1 MMTFTLCL
9 LALLIGVLFGF
20 VASRIWVERQAAAAA
35 TRIPPP
41 PPPITI
47 ATASASEPQSSAD
60 LYKIAESLQSYF
72 DQSAHPKDMLAH
84 AEFER
89 GVQLLMADSYSIGD
103 LMNYA
108 AGTNTVICCLAFEA
122 LARRTTESIAED
134 IYEPVMNMLGNLG
147 YWPLYFAFRALNKHT
162 DRPLIG
168 AVMVRVSL
176 AWRAPSAIQI
186 LREFIEG
193 RVAVGE
199 TPEFGDELNHLQE
212 EDAAENLENT
222 LREIG
227 ESLTGKMLEQVQQ
240 YRQSNF
246 LRGIG
251 RIWNQDDEHDG
262 ELLIEHEYL
271 NEQVAALELALHKR
285 TPRSVLLVGESGVGK
300 TALVRALTQ
309 RLQRQGWTI
318 FEASAVELMAGQIYI
333 GELEGRVQTLLKQLS
348 KHRKTLW
355 FVPNFQDLMWAG
367 QHKHSQAGVLDQI
380 FSRVESGEIVLLGE
394 TQPAAYERLLQA
406 KPRLRTAIETVRVNA
421 LSDDKTLDL
430 ARQWVAHHNAGQNE
444 DLLASQTLHEAFQL
458 SKQFLGEKASPG
470 NLLQFLSLTRRRMLS
485 INPDAVIHITLD
497 DLLVTLAQLTGLP
510 ISILDDRHGLDLPAL
525 REYFQRR
532 VLGQPEAIDCLVE
545 RVAMIKAGV
554 TDPKRPQGVF
564 LFAGPTG
571 TGKTEIAKTLA
582 KFLFGSEE
590 RMLRIDMSELQG
602 AGGMSRIIGEFE
614 ESSGQ
619 TALVNQIRRQPFS
632 VVLLDEFEKA
642 EPNVWDLFLQVF
654 DDGRLTDRRGNTADF
669 RHCIIIMTSN
679 LGAAI
684 PHGSSVGFN
693 QDAQGFSLAMVERTI
708 ANTFRREFVNRL
720 DRVVVFRPLSRATM
734 RDLLKKELNDVLQRR
749 GLRNRDWAVEWDD
762 SAIEFLLDK
771 GFTHDLGARPL
782 KRAIERY
789 LLSSLAMTI
798 VNHQFPAG
806 DQFLFVRSD
815 GKQIEVEFV
824 DPNPQDK
831 TAGEAENPTEAV
843 AARGDLELESIAL
856 DAQGTPAEV
865 EFLQDCFEQLVAEVE
880 SEDWQAKKNAA
891 LLQTSSSGF
900 WESPARFSVLGAV
913 EYMDRIEAGMRGG
926 ESLLRRII
934 GRNSD
939 PAGKPGGA
947 GMRKERQ
954 RFSADLVRRLA
965 QQIYLLEIACDD
977 LADSRPRDAF
987 LQVEGARDS
996 GLEPGEQDD
1005 FALRLVK
1012 MYEQWAAN
1020 RKMKLEVIEQV
1031 TGTDRRP
1038 FRWLAG
1044 VSGYGAFSLL
1054 LPEAGFHVFEAP
1066 RKEGNFLRYK
1076 ARVRVTPTPDE
1087 PAGDSADSLVKLARQ
1102 SFDQIGDAKLII
1114 VRRYR
1119 EAPSPLVRDGVR
1131 QWRTGRIDRVFSGD
1145 FDLIR

>member
-1 MMTFTLCL
+1 MTTYILCF
-9 LALLIGVLFGF
+9 LALLVGALLGF
-20 VASRIWVERQAAAAA
+20 VLHKYLLEFVAKRRN
-35 TRIPPP
+35 R
-41 PPPITI
+41 
-47 ATASASEPQSSAD
+47 TAKTNSPDDNPSDSQSASSQSND
-60 LYKIAESLQSYF
+60 LYKIAESLQGYF
-72 DQSAHPKDMLAH
+72 DQSAHPKDMLTH
-84 AEFER
+84 ADFER
-89 GVQLLMADSYSIGD
+89 GVQLLLADTYSTKD
-103 LMNYA
+103 LLNYA
-108 AGTNTVICCLAFEA
+108 AGTNTIICCLAFEA
-122 LARRTTESIAED
+122 LSRRSVEQD
-134 IYEPVMNMLGNLG
+134 VYEPISNTLSNLG
-147 YWPLYFAFRALNKHT
+147 YWPLYFAFRALNKHA

-168 AVMVRVSL
+168 AIMARVNL
-176 AWRAPSAIQI
+176 NWRTPSATQI
-186 LREFIEG
+186 LREFIEA
-193 RVAVGE
+193 RVAGGE
-199 TPEFGDELNHLQE
+199 TPEFNEGLDRLEK
-212 EDAAENLENT
+212 EDDDDAEDLENA
-222 LREIG
+222 LRDIG

-240 YRQSNF
+240 YRLASF
-246 LRGIG
+246 LKGIG
-251 RIWNQDDEHDG
+251 RIWSQDDDRESELIIQHDQ
-262 ELLIEHEYL
+262 LNDQVIAIES
-271 NEQVAALELALHKR
+271 VLHKK

-300 TALVRALTQ
+300 TILVRSLAKQ
-309 RLQRQGWTI
+309 LQQQGWLI
-318 FEASAVELMAGQIYI
+318 FEASAAELLAGQSFL
-333 GELEGRVQTLLKQLS
+333 GELEGRIQKLLRELS

-355 FVPNFQDLMWAG
+355 FVPNFQDLLWAG
-367 QHKHSQAGVLDQI
+367 QHRHSQTGVLDYI
-380 FSRVESGEIVLLGE
+380 FSRLESGEIMLLGE

-406 KPRLRTAIETVRVNA
+406 KPRLRTALETVRVNS
-421 LSDDKTLDL
+421 LNDEKTLSL
-430 ARQWVAHHNAGQNE
+430 ARHWVAHHSANQPE
-444 DLLASQTLHEAFQL
+444 DILDSQTLHEAFQL
-458 SKQFLGEKASPG
+458 SKQYLGEKASPG

-485 INPDAVIHITLD
+485 INPDVAVHITLD
-497 DLLVTLAQLTGLP
+497 DLLVTLATLTGLP
-510 ISILDDRHGLDLPAL
+510 TSILDDRHGLDLDAL
-525 REYFQRR
+525 RDYFQRR

-582 KFLFGSEE
+582 KYLFGSEE
-590 RMLRIDMSELQG
+590 RMLRIDMSELQ
-602 AGGMSRIIGEFE
+602 AGNGLSRIIGDFE

-669 RHCIIIMTSN
+669 RHCIIILTSN

-708 ANTFRREFVNRL
+708 AKTFRREFVNRL

-734 RDLLKKELNDVLQRR
+734 RDLLKKELSDVLQRR

-831 TAGEAENPTEAV
+831 VADDAQKAADVV
-843 AARGDLELESIAL
+843 AAHGELELEAIAL
-856 DAQGTPAEV
+856 DAQGTAAEV
-865 EFLQDCFEQLVAEVE
+865 EFLQDCFDQLVAEVE
-880 SEDWQAKKNAA
+880 SEDWQAKKNAT
-891 LLQTSSSGF
+891 LLQTSSRGF
-900 WESPARFSVLGAV
+900 WESPGRFEVLGVV
-913 EYMDRIEAGMRGG
+913 EYMDRIEAGLRSS

-934 GRNSD
+934 GR
-939 PAGKPGGA
+939 KPDLIKSGG
-947 GMRKERQ
+947 KERQ
-954 RFSADLVRRLA
+954 RFSADLMRRLA

-987 LQVEGARDS
+987 LQVESARDA
-996 GLEPGEQDD
+996 GLEPNEQDE
-1005 FALRLVK
+1005 FAQRLVK
-1012 MYEQWAAN
+1012 MYEQWASN
-1020 RKMKLEVIEQV
+1020 RKMRLEVIEQV
-1031 TGTDRRP
+1031 TGTDRQP

-1044 VSGYGAFSLL
+1044 ISGYGAFSLL

-1076 ARVRVTPTPDE
+1076 ARVQVTPTPDE
-1087 PAGDSADSLVKLARQ
+1087 PAGDSAASLIKLARQ
-1102 SFDQIGDAKLII
+1102 SFERIGDAKLVI

-1119 EAPSPLVRDGVR
+1119 EAPSPLVRDGVK
-1131 QWRTGRIDRVFSGD
+1131 QWRTGRIDRVFGGD

>member
-1 MMTFTLCL
+1 MITFTLCL

-20 VASRIWVERQAAAAA
+20 VGFRMLVERQAAKAAETLA
-35 TRIPPP
+35 L
-41 PPPITI
+41 
-47 ATASASEPQSSAD
+47 SAAPSVNPALAHTSEPQSSAD
-60 LYKIAESLQSYF
+60 LYKIAETLQAYF
-72 DQSAHPKDMLAH
+72 DQSAHPKDMLTNPD
-84 AEFER
+84 FER
-89 GVQLLMADSYSIGD
+89 GVQLLLTSSYSTGD
-103 LMNYA
+103 LFSYA
-108 AGTNTVICCLAFEA
+108 SGTNTVICCLAFEA
-122 LARRTTESIAED
+122 LSRRTTESIEQD
-134 IYEPVMNMLGNLG
+134 VYEPTMNMLGNLG
-147 YWPLYFAFRALNKHT
+147 YWPLYFTFRALNKHT

-168 AVMVRVSL
+168 AVLSRVNL
-176 AWRAPSAIQI
+176 NWRVPSAIQI

-193 RVAVGE
+193 RVAAGE
-199 TPEFGDELNHLQE
+199 TAAFSSGGDGLERMQE
-212 EDAAENLENT
+212 QDEVENLENA

-227 ESLTGKMLEQVQQ
+227 ESLTGSLLEQVQQ
-240 YRQSNF
+240 YRLSHF

-251 RIWNQDDEHDG
+251 RIWGRDEDRDA

-271 NEQVAALELALHKR
+271 NEQVQAIESALYKR
-285 TPRSVLLVGESGVGK
+285 TPRSVLLVGETGVGK
-300 TALVRALTQ
+300 TAMTRALAK
-309 RLQRQGWTI
+309 RLQQQGWMI
-318 FEASAVELMAGQIYI
+318 FEASAVELMAGQIYY

-355 FVPNFQDLMWAG
+355 FVPNFQDLLWAG
-367 QHKHSQAGVLDQI
+367 QHRHSQAGVLDHI
-380 FSRVESGEIVLLGE
+380 FSYIESGEIVVLGE

-406 KPRLRTAIETVRVNA
+406 KPRLRTAMETVRVNS
-421 LSDDKTLDL
+421 LGDDKTLGL
-430 ARQWVAHHNAGQNE
+430 AEQWVAHYSGFQE
-444 DLLASQTLHEAFQL
+444 DKLISDQTLHEAFQL

-485 INPDAVIHITLD
+485 INPDAQVRITLD
-497 DLLVTLAQLTGLP
+497 DMLVTLAQLTGLP
-510 ISILDDRHGLDLPAL
+510 ISILDDRHGLDLEAL

-590 RMLRIDMSELQG
+590 RMLRVDMSELQG
-602 AGGMSRIIGEFE
+602 PNGLGRIIGEFE
-614 ESSGQ
+614 ENSGQ

-632 VVLLDEFEKA
+632 VILLDEFEKA
-642 EPNVWDLFLQVF
+642 DPSVWDLFLQVF

-669 RHCIIIMTSN
+669 RHSIIIMTSN

-693 QDAQGFSLAMVERTI
+693 HDTQGFSLAMVERTI

-749 GLRNRDWAVEWDD
+749 GLRNREWAVEWDD

-824 DPNPQDK
+824 DHDPPGK
-831 TAGEAENPTEAV
+831 IAVEIESPPTIGES
-843 AARGDLELESIAL
+843 DLGLEQIAL
-856 DAQGTPAEV
+856 DAQGTAAEV

-880 SEDWQAKKNAA
+880 SEDWQAKKNAT
-891 LLQTSSSGF
+891 LLQTSARGF
-900 WESPARFSVLGAV
+900 WESASRFSVLGVV
-913 EYMDRIEAGMRGG
+913 EYMDRIEAGLRTG
-926 ESLLRRII
+926 ESLLRRIV
-934 GRNSD
+934 GFNSKD
-939 PAGKPGGA
+939 QAKD
-947 GMRKERQ
+947 RQ

-987 LQVEGARDS
+987 LQVEGGRDA
-996 GLEPGEQDD
+996 GVEPGENDE
-1005 FALRLVK
+1005 FARRLVK

-1020 RKMKLEVIEQV
+1020 RKMKLEVIECTNGNGRQS
-1031 TGTDRRP
+1031 
-1038 FRWLAG
+1038 FRWLAA

-1066 RKEGNFLRYK
+1066 RREGSFLRYK
-1076 ARVRVTPTPDE
+1076 ARVRVTPAPDE
-1087 PAGDSADSLVKLARQ
+1087 PAGNDPNGPHGMLKLAKQ
-1102 SFDQIGDAKLII
+1102 SFDQIGDAKLVI

>member
-1 MMTFTLCL
+1 MMTFTLCF

-20 VASRIWVERQAAAAA
+20 VAVRIWVERQAAKAAERLA
-35 TRIPPP
+35 LSPPPP
-41 PPPITI
+41 PPPITV
-47 ATASASEPQSSAD
+47 AAASASEPQNSAD
-60 LYKIAESLQSYF
+60 LYKIAESLQGYF

-89 GVQLLMADSYSIGD
+89 GVKLLLTDSYSSGD
-103 LMNYA
+103 LLNYA

-122 LARRTTESIAED
+122 LSRRTTESIAED

-162 DRPLIG
+162 DRPLAG
-168 AVMVRVSL
+168 AVMSRVNL
-176 AWRAPSAIQI
+176 NWRVPSAIQI

-193 RVAVGE
+193 RVAAGEIVG
-199 TPEFGDELNHLQE
+199 FGDGLDHLQE
-212 EDAAENLENT
+212 EDAVENLENA
-222 LREIG
+222 LREVG

-240 YRQSNF
+240 YRLSHF

-300 TALVRALTQ
+300 TALVRSLAKK
-309 RLQRQGWTI
+309 LQQQGWMI

-421 LSDDKTLDL
+421 LGDDKTLDL
-430 ARQWVAHHNAGQNE
+430 ARQWVAHHNAGQHE
-444 DLLASQTLHEAFQL
+444 DLIASQTLHEAFQL

-532 VLGQPEAIDCLVE
+532 VLGQPEAIDCLIE

-590 RMLRIDMSELQG
+590 RMLRVDMSELQG
-602 AGGMSRIIGEFE
+602 NNGLSRIIGEFE
-614 ESSGQ
+614 ENSGQ

-632 VVLLDEFEKA
+632 VILLDEFEKA
-642 EPNVWDLFLQVF
+642 DPSVWDLFLQVF

-669 RHCIIIMTSN
+669 RHSIIIMTSN

-693 QDAQGFSLAMVERTI
+693 HDAQGFSLAMVERTI

-749 GLRNRDWAVEWDD
+749 GLRNREWAVEWDD

-824 DPNPQDK
+824 DPDPPAK
-831 TAGEAENPTEAV
+831 IAVEVESPAPAGESNP
-843 AARGDLELESIAL
+843 GLEEIAL
-856 DAQGTPAEV
+856 DAQGTAAEV
-865 EFLQDCFEQLVAEVE
+865 EFLRDCFEQLVAEVE
-880 SEDWQAKKNAA
+880 SEDWQAKKNAT
-891 LLQTSSSGF
+891 LLQTSARGF
-900 WESPARFSVLGAV
+900 WESASRFSVLGVV
-913 EYMDRIEAGMRGG
+913 EYMDRIEAGLRAG
-926 ESLLRRII
+926 ESLLRRIA
-934 GRNSD
+934 GFNSKD
-939 PAGKPGGA
+939 KAKD
-947 GMRKERQ
+947 RQ

-977 LADSRPRDAF
+977 LADNRPRDAF
-987 LQVEGARDS
+987 LQVEGGRDA
-996 GLEPGEQDD
+996 GVEPGENDE
-1005 FALRLVK
+1005 FARRLVK

-1020 RKMKLEVIEQV
+1020 RKMKLEVIEHAN
-1031 TGTDRRP
+1031 GNDRQS
-1038 FRWLAG
+1038 FRWLAA

-1066 RKEGNFLRYK
+1066 RREGSFLRYK

-1087 PAGDSADSLVKLARQ
+1087 PAGNDPNGLIKLAKQ
-1102 SFDQIGDAKLII
+1102 SFDHIEDAKLVI

-1119 EAPSPLVRDGVR
+1119 EAPSPLVRDGIR